1 MDSILELLKSIPIVG
16 WVIGGVAVL
25 IGVKFVSKKGLGGSS
40 GGGISIDG
48 ILGNLRNNRGR
59 TERAGDDNR
68 DATESVDN
76 AGDRIEESKRVV
88 ADTKDTVDRAGERVI
103 ESRNV
108 NDDAISAVD
117 TLSDGLGDSK
127 DQLSRA
133 KSIIERI
140 RSRKSAN

>member
-76 AGDRIEESKRVV
+76 AGDRIEEAKRVV
-88 ADTKDTVDRAGERVI
+88 AAAEDSVDRADERVN
-103 ESRNV
+103 ESQNI
-108 NDDAISAVD
+108 NNDAISTVD
-117 TLSDGLGDSK
+117 SLSNGVGDSK

-133 KSIIERI
+133 KSILDRV
-140 RSRKSAN
+140 RSRKSTD